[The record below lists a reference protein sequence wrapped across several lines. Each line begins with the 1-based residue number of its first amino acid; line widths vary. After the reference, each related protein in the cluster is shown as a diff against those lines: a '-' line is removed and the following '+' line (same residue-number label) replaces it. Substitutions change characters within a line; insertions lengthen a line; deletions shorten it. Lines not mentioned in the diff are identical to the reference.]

1 MTPLVVGN
9 WKMNTTLADA
19 QRLVQAML
27 PGLRELHGV
36 EVVLCPPFPW
46 LTDVMRLVEGTP
58 VKLGAQ
64 NIHFADGG
72 AYTGE
77 VSPRMLAGVC
87 QYVLVGQYERRIFF
101 DEKEGIVKRKLLA
114 ALKAGLQ
121 PILCVGETSDDLDE
135 GASGYVVAQQL
146 EASLEDVPL
155 DARLSIAYEPV
166 WTTIGLVS
174 PPPVSYVGQMCAHI
188 RATLKDLFPKQ
199 QADDVRVLYGGSISP
214 RNIDAIVAEAGADG
228 VLTGSAS
235 VNADSFVG
243 IARAYAGLRTS
254 PLG

>member
-9 WKMNTTLADA
+9 WKMNTTLDDA
-19 QRLVQAML
+19 QRLVRGML
-27 PGLRELHGV
+27 PGLRELSGV
-36 EVVLCPPFPW
+36 DIVLCPPFPW
-46 LTDVMRLVEGTP
+46 LTDVMRLVEGTGIQ
-58 VKLGAQ
+58 LGAQ
-64 NIHFADGG
+64 NIHHAEGG
-72 AYTGE
+72 AFTGE

-114 ALKAGLQ
+114 ALKHGLR
-121 PILCVGETSDDLDE
+121 PILCVGETADELDE

-146 EASLEDVPL
+146 EVALEDVPL

-166 WTTIGLVS
+166 WTTIGMVS

-188 RATLKDLFPKQ
+188 RDTLRDLFPKQ
-199 QADDVRVLYGGSISP
+199 PSSEVRVIYGGSISP
-214 RNIDAIVAEAGADG
+214 RTIDAIVAEAGADG

-235 VNADSFVG
+235 VNAESFVG
-243 IARAYAGLRTS
+243 IARAYAGLRAS
-254 PLG
+254 R

>member
-19 QRLVQAML
+19 QRLVQGML
-27 PGLRELHGV
+27 PGLRELENV

-58 VKLGAQ
+58 IKLGAQ
-64 NIHFADGG
+64 NIHHADSG
-72 AYTGE
+72 AFTGE

-101 DEKEGIVKRKLLA
+101 EEKEGIVKRKLLA

-121 PILCVGETSDDLDE
+121 PILCVGETADDLDE
-135 GASGYVVAQQL
+135 GAGGYVVAQQL

-155 DARLSIAYEPV
+155 DARLVVAYEPV
-166 WTTIGLVS
+166 WTTIGMIS
-174 PPPVSYVGQMCAHI
+174 PPPVSYVGQMCGHI
-188 RATLKDLFPKQ
+188 RDTLRDLFPREKS
-199 QADDVRVLYGGSISP
+199 AEVRVLYGGSISP
-214 RNIDAIVAEAGADG
+214 RNIEAIVAEAGADG

-235 VNADSFVG
+235 VNAESFVG
-243 IARAYAGLRTS
+243 IARAYAGLSAS